1 MDAHDDAPARSPSP
15 KNDAEEITADV
26 VLLGWADGD
35 IRYVSKY
42 VCIYATELRAWS
54 TAATKNDGHGDQRPI
69 KWTEFA
75 IGSKT
80 VQFLKSFASSHADIE
95 PLYQFL
101 LDGGHLYPEDE
112 AAVMADPSTP
122 SRPLVFHIFSNG
134 GVNTLAILLDLVRHR
149 HMRLTNVR
157 ALLLDSCPTPISS
170 MAAWGGAG
178 VYTDMLL
185 PPKYTPRALRAIVQG
200 ITFGVMHISH
210 AITVGIFGCTPRI
223 DANFETLVA
232 HPALRSVPRLLLF
245 SQGDTLVSAESVKL
259 AARKMREA
267 GYAEMVEEHDFG
279 DSLHVQHYRKYSA
292 EYVSVVGEFFRRAGV
307 GNDQVG
313 ARGDQE

>member
-1 MDAHDDAPARSPSP
+1 MDTDIDAAARSPTP
-15 KNDAEEITADV
+15 KNDAEEAAADV

-42 VCIYATELRAWS
+42 LCIYAKELREWS
-54 TAATKNDGHGDQRPI
+54 TAAKNGGHSDQRPI
-69 KWTEFA
+69 KWAEFA

-80 VQFLKSFASSHADIE
+80 VQLLRSFASSHADIE
-95 PLYQFL
+95 PLYHFL
-101 LDGGHLYPEDE
+101 LDGGHLHPEDE
-112 AAVMADPSTP
+112 AAVLADPSTP

-134 GVNTLAILLDLVRHR
+134 GVNTLAILLDLVRHQ
-149 HMRLTNVR
+149 HMRLTNVC

-185 PPKYTPRALRAIVQG
+185 PPKYTPRLVRTVVQG
-200 ITFGVMHISH
+200 IMYGAMHLSH
-210 AITVGIFGCTPRI
+210 AITVGIFKCTPRL

-245 SQGDTLVSAESVKL
+245 SQGDTLVSAESVRL
-259 AARKMREA
+259 AAQKMREA

-279 DSLHVQHYRKYSA
+279 DSLHVQHYRKYPA
-292 EYVSVVGEFFRRAGV
+292 EYVRVVGEFLRRAGV
-307 GNDQVG
+307 AGKVG
-313 ARGDQE
+313 AARGKQV

>member
-1 MDAHDDAPARSPSP
+1 MDAHADTTARSPSP
-15 KNDAEEITADV
+15 KNDAEEVTADV

-42 VCIYATELRAWS
+42 VCIYAKELRAWS
-54 TAATKNDGHGDQRPI
+54 TATKGDDYGNQRPI

-80 VQFLKSFASSHADIE
+80 VQLLKSFASSHADIE

-101 LDGGHLYPEDE
+101 LDGGHLHPEDE
-112 AAVMADPSTP
+112 AAVLADPSTP

-134 GVNTLAILLDLVRHR
+134 GVNTLAILLNLVQHR

-157 ALLLDSCPTPISS
+157 ALLLDSCPTPISK

-185 PPKYTPRALRAIVQG
+185 PTKYTPRALRAVVQG
-200 ITFGVMHISH
+200 ITFGVMHLSH
-210 AITVGIFGCTPRI
+210 AITVGLFGCTPRI

-232 HPALRSVPRLLLF
+232 HPALRSVPRLLLY
-245 SQGDTLVSAESVKL
+245 SQDDELVSAESVRL
-259 AARKMREA
+259 AAQKMREA
-267 GYAEMVEEHDFG
+267 GYAEVVEEHDFG
-279 DSLHVQHYRKYSA
+279 DSAHVQHYRKYPA
-292 EYVSVVGEFFRRAGV
+292 EYVRVVGEFLQRAGV
-307 GNDQVG
+307 ADEVS